1 MDRPFQFARFDL
13 SQSFGHAALAG
24 AARVVPGG
32 AQRFVALLGVFENV
46 RQTERGE
53 APRPVEPILGIAADQ
68 AGAELRVGVKAA
80 VGWTG
85 GELATLQGPEELVD
99 PHVERPELALR
110 RNGELAVNAG
120 NVERR
125 RAL

>member
-80 VGWTG
+80 GRWSS
-85 GELATLQGPEELVD
+85 GELATLQGAAGIGDAYL
-99 PHVERPELALR
+99 ERPEPSLR
-110 RNGELAVNAG
+110 PDLELAVH
-120 NVERR
+120 V
-125 RAL
+125 